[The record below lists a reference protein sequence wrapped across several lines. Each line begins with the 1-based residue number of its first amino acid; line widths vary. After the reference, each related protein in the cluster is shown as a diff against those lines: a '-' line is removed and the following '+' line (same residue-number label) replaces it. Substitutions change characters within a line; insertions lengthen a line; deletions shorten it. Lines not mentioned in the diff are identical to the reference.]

1 MVNPTQR
8 LRILRSEIESAQRN
22 AAAERAL
29 AATGAKDN
37 PWKGA
42 GEKCDELNQEARDL
56 ELEIK
61 GEAIKEKTRT
71 PAYVRQGT
79 LQSDGGA
86 YFCRSSPARRIRT
99 CGSPKMDEGG
109 HIARAI
115 GCAYDL
121 EAQFAPWYLSN
132 RERFAGAPSCVDF
145 FMKSTVSGLRF
156 DEKDRPIL
164 FAGTLQK
171 GQHRRRLFIG
181 ARLQN
186 RAARYSGAS

>member
-8 LRILRSEIESAQRN
+8 LRILQSEIESAQRN

-61 GEAIKEKTRT
+61 GEAIKERLERLRT
-71 PAYVRQGT
+71 LDVELAK
-79 LQSDGGA
+79 A
-86 YFCRSSPARRIRT
+86 MEARTSADEAQRAASEHAAVQRWMKA
-99 CGSPKMDEGG
+99 GS
-109 HIARAI
+109 IARAI

-121 EAQFAPWYLSN
+121 EAQFAPGTSAIAN
-132 RERFAGAPSCVDF
+132 GSQVRQVA
-145 FMKSTVSGLRF
+145 STS
-156 DEKDRPIL
+156 
-164 FAGTLQK
+164 
-171 GQHRRRLFIG
+171 
-181 ARLQN
+181 
-186 RAARYSGAS
+186 S